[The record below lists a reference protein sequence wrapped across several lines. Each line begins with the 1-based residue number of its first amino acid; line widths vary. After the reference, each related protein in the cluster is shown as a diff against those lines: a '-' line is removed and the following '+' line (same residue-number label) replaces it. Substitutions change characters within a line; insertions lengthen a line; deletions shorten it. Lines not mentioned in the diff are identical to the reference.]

1 MAAQIKFHREA
12 EPSDGLRS
20 RKKIKTRVAI
30 EEAALDLVAEQ
41 GFDATTVEQIAERA
55 EVSTTTFFRYFPS
68 KADALL
74 AHEGSRVPTL
84 QQAVLDRPREEND
97 LEAISAAILAVWAP
111 EIDAERS
118 KRSCQAFANSPVLR
132 GLHED
137 MDTRR
142 RRSARQAPWRGR
154 RWPIQSHSA
163 HCAGHIRRQRADLDQ
178 RVLQAKFAGHHH
190 ARFYDRAA
198 ALLRMVIVSGRARQ
212 GLREKPLSLLF
223 SSLRH

>member
-137 MDTRR
+137 INRQWIRAVAEALAKRHGAEDDGRFRATARIALGTFGDSVQTWISGCCKQNLPDIITRDFTIVQR
-142 RRSARQAPWRGR
+142 LCCAWSSSPDARGKA
-154 RWPIQSHSA
+154 
-163 HCAGHIRRQRADLDQ
+163 
-178 RVLQAKFAGHHH
+178 
-190 ARFYDRAA
+190 
-198 ALLRMVIVSGRARQ
+198 
-212 GLREKPLSLLF
+212 
-223 SSLRH
+223 